1 MAFEVGP
8 AYGRR
13 EGKRLILGVE
23 VFRAGE
29 QTDSAGRTRTWSVE
43 ELDAMARAFDAGV
56 PGDVPVKLGHS
67 SEGFNARVAS
77 ALSLPAEALTGEEPG
92 GDGAARLGEVVK
104 LERKDDKL
112 LADLAVVEQL
122 VSLIRQGFFTDVS
135 SEILTDYQGHE
146 AVLSGVALLGAE
158 RPAVKEL
165 AGLEAADMME
175 RGRERLVYAFS
186 LGFVESVRQ
195 AHDEQGRQAH
205 DAQEAKVEDFAQQVI
220 QRLGARFRVETPD
233 EALALIEKI
242 VEALGQ
248 LVKIIAVEDPDSPE
262 AIEGEQGS
270 IAPEEMAAK
279 LAERLDAE
287 KRSSFR
293 EGRKSGSQDAETRFH
308 EELSRR
314 DERIA
319 ALEREGRISR
329 FRELVR
335 PLLVE
340 GTPDELAEKLAD
352 VEARA
357 GEDLAGELLAAWR
370 RESDAVLRFTTSIG
384 TSRPGAPSAGGAEF
398 EEVVARFRES
408 HPEATQAKAY
418 EEVMRSHPGLYREYA
433 ESRKLAVNGAKE

>member
-1 MAFEVGP
+1 MAFEIGP

-29 QTDSAGRTRTWSVE
+29 QTDSTGRTRTWSVG
-43 ELDAMARAFDAGV
+43 ELDAMAQAFDAGV

-104 LERKDDKL
+104 LARKDDKL

-135 SEILTDYQGHE
+135 SEILTDYQGYA

-158 RPAVKEL
+158 RPAVKDL
-165 AGLEAADMME
+165 AGLETVSME
-175 RGRERLVYAFS
+175 ERERERLVYSFS
-186 LGFVESVRQ
+186 LGSVES
-195 AHDEQGRQAH
+195 ARQAH

-220 QRLGARFRVETPD
+220 QKLGARFQVETPD

-248 LVKIIAVEDPDSPE
+248 LVKIIAIEDPDSPE
-262 AIEGEQGS
+262 AGGGEQGS

-293 EGRKSGSQDAETRFH
+293 EGRRSGSQDAEARYR
-308 EELSRR
+308 EELSQR

-329 FRELVR
+329 YRELVR
-335 PLLVE
+335 PLLIE
-340 GTPDELAEKLAD
+340 GTPDELAERLTD

-398 EEVVARFRES
+398 EEEVARFRES
-408 HPEATQAKAY
+408 HPDATQAKAY
-418 EEVMRSHPGLYREYA
+418 GEVMRSHPHLYREYA